1 MTENEIIKEMLSIPC
16 RCYICECLDNFE
28 FTAMSEI
35 QYQIAVDDRVKSELR
50 DKGFCNYHFW
60 AIASLTS
67 NKTAAAMCRIFFDGN
82 GFSERGCLICEY
94 LTAKESKLLR
104 EFMKEVTEAAV
115 NKVRQFERSLCNPH
129 FSLIMSRLDANIA
142 EYLTGIQRDHTEKL
156 VRELK
161 SFEKKSRFDQNREEK
176 TSWWRAV
183 ENLVGRKGM
192 MHRLEDKLKA
202 S

>member
-1 MTENEIIKEMLSIPC
+1 MIEDEIIKEMSAIPH

-28 FTAMSEI
+28 FMSMARL
-35 QYQIAVDDRVKSELR
+35 QHQITVDAHIKSELINR
-50 DKGFCNYHFW
+50 GFCNHHFW

-67 NKTAAAMCRIFFDGN
+67 HKTAAAIGIMMFLENNNFPA
-82 GFSERGCLICEY
+82 RGCLICECS
-94 LTAKESKLLR
+94 TAKESELLN

-115 NKVRQFERSLCNPH
+115 NKVQQFEKSLCNSH
-129 FSLIMSRLDANIA
+129 FSLIMSRLDANVA
-142 EYLTGIQRDHTEKL
+142 EYLSGIQRDHTEKL

-161 SFEKKSRFDQNREEK
+161 SFEEKNRFDQSKEEK

-192 MHRLEDKLKA
+192 TCRWEDLKL
-202 S
+202 